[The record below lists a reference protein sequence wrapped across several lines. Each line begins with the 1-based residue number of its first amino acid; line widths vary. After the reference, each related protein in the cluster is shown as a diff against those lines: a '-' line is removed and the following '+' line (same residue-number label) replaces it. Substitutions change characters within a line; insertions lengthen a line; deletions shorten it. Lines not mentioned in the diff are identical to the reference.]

1 MVKPHDTIQF
11 CKIKS
16 TLITHNIGFVS
27 TKLPEDHFINVVLRG
42 IPIFISPEELKSELE
57 MQNFNI
63 KLVKRF
69 YPAEKSMPMCLVIN
83 NNSKDIYELS
93 EILELRLTHLQRQT
107 SYVL

>member
-1 MVKPHDTIQF
+1 
-11 CKIKS
+11 
-16 TLITHNIGFVS
+16 
-27 TKLPEDHFINVVLRG
+27 
-42 IPIFISPEELKSELE
+42 

-69 YPAEKSMPMCLVIN
+69 YPAEKSVPMCLVIN